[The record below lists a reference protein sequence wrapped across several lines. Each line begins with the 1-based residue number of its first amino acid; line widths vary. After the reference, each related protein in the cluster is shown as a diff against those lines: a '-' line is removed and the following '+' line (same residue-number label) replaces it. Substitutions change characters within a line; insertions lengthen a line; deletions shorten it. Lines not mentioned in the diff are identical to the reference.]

1 MDAAPAITRLSRTRK
16 YYDVREAQP
25 LDSGYVTQSTSPD
38 SKLAESFP
46 LKSASAVESKAR
58 PVPLALPPLTDL
70 AEFDKSVDDNTLSRF
85 RHVHT
90 QIEKPLLAY
99 IRSKI
104 PGRRYRPIALRL
116 MILGRNED
124 DAKPCIVA
132 FCPEEQSKRVRKFFD
147 KTSVTALC
155 RPDDETVP
163 SFNVFVLGRALETKH
178 ADEDIDIFI
187 PIVAGREGYTDD
199 TYCGAPILIRKP
211 SAMERRC
218 TFGGIIRTMSWDGDI
233 KLYGLTV
240 GHVLWGDS
248 DNDLVV
254 GTTKDGAE
262 PLDNSELQLSDS
274 ESEDEPDEVTQIEP
288 EETESL
294 PAISNSQLA
303 SAGNDDTPASW
314 ASPELGKIG
323 CISED
328 SLHTRIAT
336 PNTMG
341 EDAGRYYDWA
351 LIEMEQHKPNRIRP
365 RKLSNGET
373 QGKDVRSGD
382 LLMPVKSPCSNGKR
396 QSVTLLSGSEGLKRG
411 SLSPLPSR
419 LLIGPGN
426 VFVDTL
432 VLNLDHDQ
440 QIQDGDSGSWVVN
453 EGTLEVYG
461 YVVAA
466 DSFGGGHVISLL
478 DAFKSIGASLGLRSV
493 GLATT
498 VDMATA
504 KLSGDRSAAGRS
516 PSPFGAAEQRRHVGW
531 ARPLLV
537 NDDILRVHGSA
548 TSRSEC
554 RPDSGYSSGIPSTGV
569 SPPMP
574 IPPIRRNL
582 MRRGPE
588 FPGGY

>member
-1 MDAAPAITRLSRTRK
+1 MEAAPTITQLSRTRK

-46 LKSASAVESKAR
+46 LKSAATAESKAR

-99 IRSKI
+99 IRSKL

-132 FCPEEQSKRVRKFFD
+132 FCPEQQCKRVRKFFD

-155 RPDDETVP
+155 RPEDDTVP
-163 SFNVFVLGRALETKH
+163 SFDVFVLGRALETKH
-178 ADEDIDIFI
+178 ADDDVDIFI
-187 PIVAGREGYTDD
+187 PIVGGREGYTDD
-199 TYCGAPILIRKP
+199 TYCGAPIIIRKP
-211 SAMERRC
+211 SSVERRC

-240 GHVLWGDS
+240 GHVLWSDS
-248 DNDLVV
+248 DNDLGV
-254 GTTKDGAE
+254 GTTTKDGAE
-262 PLDNSELQLSDS
+262 PLGSSELELSDS
-274 ESEDEPDEVTQIEP
+274 ESEDEPDGETEQEP
-288 EETESL
+288 EEAESL
-294 PAISNSQLA
+294 PAMENSQL
-303 SAGNDDTPASW
+303 SLGGNHDTPTSW

-365 RKLSNGET
+365 RKLSNGAI
-373 QGKDVRSGD
+373 QGEEVRSGD
-382 LLMPVKSPCSNGKR
+382 LLMPVRPPCVDGKR
-396 QSVTLLSGSEGLKRG
+396 QSVTLLSGSGGLKRG

-419 LLIGPGN
+419 LLLGPGD

-432 VLNLDHDQ
+432 VLSLDHDQ
-440 QIQDGDSGSWVVN
+440 DS
-453 EGTLEVYG
+453 
-461 YVVAA
+461 
-466 DSFGGGHVISLL
+466 
-478 DAFKSIGASLGLRSV
+478 
-493 GLATT
+493 
-498 VDMATA
+498 
-504 KLSGDRSAAGRS
+504 
-516 PSPFGAAEQRRHVGW
+516 
-531 ARPLLV
+531 
-537 NDDILRVHGSA
+537 
-548 TSRSEC
+548 
-554 RPDSGYSSGIPSTGV
+554 
-569 SPPMP
+569 
-574 IPPIRRNL
+574 
-582 MRRGPE
+582 
-588 FPGGY
+588 